1 LSNLIDSGSQPAR
14 ATNRAPVARGEP
26 LMTLRIRIAQK
37 VLRSAT
43 SPLRGS

>member
-1 LSNLIDSGSQPAR
+1 LRNLIDSGIQPAR
-14 ATNRAPVARGEP
+14 ATNRAPVARGER

-43 SPLRGS
+43 STLRGS